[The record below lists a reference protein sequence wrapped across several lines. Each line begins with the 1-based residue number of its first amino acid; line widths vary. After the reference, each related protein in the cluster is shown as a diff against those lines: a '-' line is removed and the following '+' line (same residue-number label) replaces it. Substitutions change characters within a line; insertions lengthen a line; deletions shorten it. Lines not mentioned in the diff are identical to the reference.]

1 MRRPAR
7 LALVPPLFAAGL
19 ATGVASTGLHDRS
32 WAWFALAVAAPVSA
46 ALALSAG
53 WWRTSFAAGWV
64 LVVTAAVRGRPE
76 GDYAV
81 AADGRGYA
89 FLLVALGLVVL
100 AVASTPVGARP
111 GRRASRARRGA
122 AESGS

>member
-7 LALVPPLFAAGL
+7 LVLVPPLLAAGL
-19 ATGVASTGLHDRS
+19 VTGVASTGLHDRS

-64 LVVTAAVRGRPE
+64 LVVTEGVRGRPE

-81 AADGRGYA
+81 ASDGRGYA

-100 AVASTPVGARP
+100 AVATIPVRP
-111 GRRASRARRGA
+111 WRPRHPRRAAV
-122 AESGS
+122 ESGS